1 MIPEQDRQQSQADIE
16 TFSETKELQEPAP
29 TFPEESANV
38 QPKTWTQICED
49 SGNEYLRSFVDLVFT
64 YHSSMDEISKRQ

>member
-1 MIPEQDRQQSQADIE
+1 M
-16 TFSETKELQEPAP
+16 KEPAS

-49 SGNEYLRSFVDLVFT
+49 SGNEFLKSFTNLVLL
-64 YHSSMDEISKRQ
+64 YHSSMDEISKRK